1 MSVGNDIKKA
11 FRKVGVSFTIVRDA
25 VRISG
30 EYLVY
35 DTSVMSSRVFVKEFI
50 IDAMLVH
57 DSQVV
62 PGDVLELVDGRH
74 YLVAHDVAEML
85 SNNTVVRETC
95 LYKCNFIS
103 GEVCRSS
110 GEVIDSQYHT
120 VLQWASVKTGIKG
133 ILTEA
138 TIGNASELDERYEFA
153 NLSTARKNVFLP
165 SSIDVRVNDRLIPSS
180 GEYYKVE
187 TIEPWT
193 YPGLNVLLVSE
204 DTR

>member
-11 FRKVGVSFTIVRDA
+11 FRKVGVSFAIVRDA
-25 VRISG
+25 GNISG

-35 DTSVMSSRVFVKEFI
+35 DTSVMSSRVFVKEFV
-50 IDAMLVH
+50 IDSLLVY
-57 DSQVV
+57 DTQVV
-62 PGDVLELVDGRH
+62 PGDVLHLSNNLH
-74 YLVAHDVAEML
+74 YLVAHKIGEML
-85 SNNTVVRETC
+85 SNNTVVLEAC
-95 LYKCNFIS
+95 LYKCNFVS
-103 GEVCRSS
+103 GEVVRSS

-120 VLQWASVKTGIKG
+120 VPQWVCVKNGIKG
-133 ILTEA
+133 LITESL
-138 TIGNASELDERYEFA
+138 IGNASSLDTGNEFGD
-153 NLSTARKNVFLP
+153 LSLKKKTLLLP
-165 SSIDVRVNDRLIPSS
+165 SALDVRVNDRFIPSS